1 MGKEEDMN
9 IDIHGAV
16 KMILNEFEKN
26 ARLREQNAIL
36 SCALIVTS
44 IGWGVERYR
53 RLHNKKTNEGE

>member
-1 MGKEEDMN
+1 MN